1 MEDKMGITASQ
12 VKELREKTGVGMM
25 DCKKALNES
34 DGDIEK
40 AVEFLRKKGL
50 AKAAKRSDRSTD
62 AGLIDVMTDGKTLAI
77 LELKCETDFVAKND
91 DFLNMSKNLTKMVLE
106 SNPSDL
112 DALNAMPYAADTSK
126 TVSDVM
132 AEALA
137 KIGESL
143 KIGRFNRMIPVNDPG
158 ELVHYIH
165 TGSTIG
171 VVVDFAA
178 AKPDTLNSEAFKNAS
193 HDIALHITAAAPMY
207 LLPDAVPS
215 ELIEKEK
222 EIYMEEAK
230 GAGKPEKILE
240 KIAMGK
246 LNRFYK
252 DNCLLKQDFVKDNDV
267 TIEQLLKNV
276 SKDVDDEVTIKSF
289 LRYKIGEE
297 G

>member
-1 MEDKMGITASQ
+1 MGITASQ

-25 DCKKALNES
+25 DCKQALNEA
-34 DGDIEK
+34 DGDMEK
-40 AVEFLRKKGL
+40 AIEFLRKKGL
-50 AKAAKRSDRSTD
+50 AKAAKRADRSTH
-62 AGLIDVMTDGKTLAI
+62 AGLVNVMSDDKALAI

-91 DFLNMSKNLTKMVLE
+91 DFIEISKNLTRMVLE
-106 SNPSDL
+106 NNPHDL
-112 DALNAMPYAADTSK
+112 DALSAMPYTGDNSK
-126 TVSDVM
+126 TVSEVM

-143 KIGRFNRMIPVNDPG
+143 KIGRFFRMSPVKDIG
-158 ELVHYIH
+158 ELAYYIH

-171 VVVDFAA
+171 VVVDFATGN
-178 AKPDTLNSEAFKNAS
+178 PDTLKTEAFKNAS
-193 HDIALHITAAAPMY
+193 HDVALHITAAAPMY
-207 LLPDAVPS
+207 LVPDDVPS

-230 GAGKPEKILE
+230 TAGKPEKILE

-252 DNCLLKQDFVKDNDV
+252 DNCLLKQDFVKDNDL

-276 SKDVDDEVTIKSF
+276 SKEVEDEVSINSF